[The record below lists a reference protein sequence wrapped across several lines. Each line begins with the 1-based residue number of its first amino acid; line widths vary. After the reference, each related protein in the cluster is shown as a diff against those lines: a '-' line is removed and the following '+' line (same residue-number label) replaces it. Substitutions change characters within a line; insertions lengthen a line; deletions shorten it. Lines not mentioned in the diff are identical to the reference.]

1 MKDRGDR
8 LTESGTHTGHTNT
21 HEHTDHS
28 DGPESAVPVV
38 SKRQSPASKVKVL
51 KRLPSCLVVRDVFAH
66 GRPSPHESEWAH
78 GFGSPRTPTQS
89 AARIGI
95 SGSQPAH
102 AAGGSGKAGH
112 DAQLASS
119 PIHRAA
125 QSRSQPATHRHRA
138 ELRTVAARSRR
149 RHSQIYGRSRGQWR
163 WRHKYPNVEQ
173 WHGRVRWP
181 GSLSPLRLILGASR

>member
-1 MKDRGDR
+1 MTDCLKVGHTRDTR
-8 LTESGTHTGHTNT
+8 THTT
-21 HEHTDHS
+21 HTDHS
-28 DGPESAVPVV
+28 DEPESAVPVV
-38 SKRQSPASKVKVL
+38 SKRQSLASKVKVL
-51 KRLPSCLVVRDVFAH
+51 KRLPSCLWALRCGRFAPH
-66 GRPSPHESEWAH
+66 GRPTPHESEWAH